1 MFIRN
6 EHTVRISPF
15 AFKKKGE
22 NSRKMVSGSRI
33 AADTGQLRFV
43 KRVSRRAAFYCRYVT
58 NPVARR
64 LNFGQLVKLAKWFY
78 SCKFRPRDEK
88 AAREIPSRN
97 RVATADKYRSTVLIR
112 LSRYVVRRQF
122 SMDQVKKRKRKYFA
136 PIDEQRRGIDRFSW
150 WSAIWMEKTA
160 NRTRSFF
167 LRTSRVPSRSISII
181 TALFLFL
188 FFFFG

>member
-122 SMDQVKKRKRKYFA
+122 SMDQVKKKEKKNISLQSTSNEGGSIDFLGGAQLGWKKRQTA
-136 PIDEQRRGIDRFSW
+136 RARF
-150 WSAIWMEKTA
+150 
-160 NRTRSFF
+160 F
-167 LRTSRVPSRSISII
+167 
-181 TALFLFL
+181 
-188 FFFFG
+188 

>member
-1 MFIRN
+1 MVYKNMAQRKFEGGEKSIISILRRDPFDTRKGTCIVSRLNGRVDSFNLTPLPVGIVSRFSLAATMFIRN

-64 LNFGQLVKLAKWFY
+64 LNFGQLVKLAK
-78 SCKFRPRDEK
+78 
-88 AAREIPSRN
+88 
-97 RVATADKYRSTVLIR
+97 
-112 LSRYVVRRQF
+112 
-122 SMDQVKKRKRKYFA
+122 
-136 PIDEQRRGIDRFSW
+136 
-150 WSAIWMEKTA
+150 
-160 NRTRSFF
+160 
-167 LRTSRVPSRSISII
+167 
-181 TALFLFL
+181 
-188 FFFFG
+188 